1 MGVRLLDAPVSRR
14 DDPRAHQY
22 IVDHVNPGTT
32 VRRRIIVANPS
43 RLRQD
48 MAVYPAAAAVDKDE
62 WTVAPARTANEL
74 SSWITLDHDH
84 LNLNPD
90 QEATVWATIRVPKS
104 ASAGERYAVIWAET
118 AAGPSDGPIR
128 TINRAGIRVYLSV
141 GPGGE
146 PPSDFT
152 ISGIAGTRA
161 PDGTALLTAQVV
173 NTGKRALDLDG
184 TLSLTDGPDGLGK
197 GPFKVEAP
205 TLAIGATTDLAVPVG
220 QHLPNGP
227 WTAELKLASG
237 WTKRAATARVTF
249 TPPGATKPASDSDNS
264 GTVFVGGL
272 ATSALVLALLVGYA
286 RRQRRL
292 TNQPTT
298 RRAWLP
304 GPPFRRASDSS

>member
-32 VRRRIIVANPS
+32 IRRRIIVANPS
-43 RLRQD
+43 PLRREF
-48 MAVYPAAAAVDKDE
+48 AVYPAAATVDKDE

-74 SSWITLDHDH
+74 SSWITVDHDH
-84 LNLNPD
+84 LNLNPE
-90 QEATVWATIRVPKS
+90 QEATVWATIRVPED
-104 ASAGERYAVIWAET
+104 ASVGERYAVIWAET
-118 AAGPSDGPIR
+118 AGRPDDGPIR
-128 TINRAGIRVYLSV
+128 AINRAGIRVYLSV

-146 PPSDFT
+146 PPFDFT
-152 ISGIAGTRA
+152 IGDIAGTRA
-161 PDGTALLTAQVV
+161 PDGTAILTARVV

-205 TLAIGATTDLAVPVG
+205 TLAIGATTNLEVPVG
-220 QHLPNGP
+220 QHLPDGP
-227 WTAELKLASG
+227 WTATLELASG
-237 WTKRAATARVTF
+237 WTKRSATARVTF
-249 TPPGATKPASDSDNS
+249 APPGVTKPASDSDHS
-264 GTVFVGGL
+264 HIILVGGL

-292 TNQPTT
+292 TNQPVIL
-298 RRAWLP
+298 RAWLP
-304 GPPFRRASDSS
+304 TPPFNRASDSR